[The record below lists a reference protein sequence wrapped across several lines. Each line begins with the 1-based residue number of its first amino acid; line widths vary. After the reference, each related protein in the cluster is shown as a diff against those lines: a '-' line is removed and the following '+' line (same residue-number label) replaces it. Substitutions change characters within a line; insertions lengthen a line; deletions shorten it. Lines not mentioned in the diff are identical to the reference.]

1 MENETANERAIRL
14 ILELEAF
21 KSRSI
26 LTMNDLLK
34 ITLELK
40 AEIRQLKLTAKLDKI
55 KHERIV
61 EKLLRA
67 TTN

>member
-1 MENETANERAIRL
+1 MENETANERAIRF

-21 KSRSI
+21 KPRGI